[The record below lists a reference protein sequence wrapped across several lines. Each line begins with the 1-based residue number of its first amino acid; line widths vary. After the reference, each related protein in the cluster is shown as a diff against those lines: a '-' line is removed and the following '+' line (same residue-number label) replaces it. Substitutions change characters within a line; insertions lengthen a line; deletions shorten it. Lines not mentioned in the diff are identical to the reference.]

1 MQLLINSE
9 PKNIKKLIIALLKSK
24 FASRVLAQDYV
35 KSYIMIE
42 NKVSKTHH
50 KILTIYTD
58 KTSDQLMWFVNKTF
72 ANLGIEI
79 L

>member
-50 KILTIYTD
+50 KILNIYTD

>member
-35 KSYIMIE
+35 KSYVMIDG
-42 NKVSKTHH
+42 KVRKTHH
-50 KILTIYTD
+50 KILHIYTD
-58 KTSDQLMWFVNKTF
+58 KTQEQLKWFIEKSF
-72 ANLGIEI
+72 GGLGVEF

>member
-35 KSYIMIE
+35 KAYIMIE

>member
-58 KTSDQLMWFVNKTF
+58 KTQEQLMWFVNKTF